1 MGKQTN
7 GHIAQIYGWYE
18 ILGLGIE
25 FDQKFPELINNV
37 TATEAMTTAC
47 KYLQAPYLSLV
58 GPEEAIQTAT
68 F

>member
-1 MGKQTN
+1 
-7 GHIAQIYGWYE
+7 
-18 ILGLGIE
+18 
-25 FDQKFPELINNV
+25 
-37 TATEAMTTAC
+37 MTTAC

>member
-1 MGKQTN
+1 MTN
-7 GHIAQIYGWYE
+7 
-18 ILGLGIE
+18 
-25 FDQKFPELINNV
+25 
-37 TATEAMTTAC
+37 AC